1 MLKHKIFTVLIP
13 LITVNLFAQI
23 PNAQFTDLKGKTY
36 DLYDLFS
43 KGKYIVVHT
52 QYSS

>member
-1 MLKHKIFTVLIP
+1 MIRIKAFTIGVVAF
-13 LITVNLFAQI
+13 TFSLFSQI
-23 PNAQFTDLKGKTY
+23 DNVQFTDLKGKSY